1 MENDNTLKRINE
13 TYQNNIEQIEKEL
26 LNIGIDIRKN
36 KNEYRLLPKVLEEI
50 STQWDELSLEENKF
64 IKIWICQTIAGIRD
78 KNYLIALIDNLHE
91 GRNLI
96 W

>member
-50 STQWDELSLEENKF
+50 STQW
-64 IKIWICQTIAGIRD
+64 G
-78 KNYLIALIDNLHE
+78 
-91 GRNLI
+91 
-96 W
+96 